1 MFEYIKGNYEEQAS
15 DYIVVDHQG
24 MGYRINVSANTMSEL
39 PKLYKEVKVYIHP
52 AFKEDDVTLY
62 GFSSKEEREIFRT
75 IITISGIGP
84 KAAMGLLSQFTR
96 DELIRYIVNEDA
108 KAIARAPGIGQKT
121 ANRIILELKDK
132 YKNFAFADSAEPG
145 AIENLRE
152 ADNLFNEAVN
162 GLLGLG
168 YGYAEASDLVEK
180 IIQPGM
186 SIEDI
191 LKNALM
197 SANPLGR

>member
-1 MFEYIKGNYEEQAS
+1 MFEYIKGIYEEQAT
-15 DYIVVDHQG
+15 DHIVVDHQG
-24 MGYRINVSANTMSEL
+24 MGYRVNVSANTLSEL
-39 PKLYKEVKVYIHP
+39 PKTGYDVKIYIHP
-52 AFKEDDVTLY
+52 AFKEDDVTLF
-62 GFSSKEEREIFRT
+62 GFSTKDEREIFRT

-96 DELIRYIVNEDA
+96 DELIRHIVKEDA
-108 KAIARAPGIGQKT
+108 KAISKAPGIGLKT

-132 YKNFAFADSAEPG
+132 YKNYNLSQNEGG

-152 ADNLFNEAVN
+152 TDNLFNEGVN

-168 YGYAEASDLVEK
+168 YSYAEASALVER
-180 IIQPGM
+180 ILQPGM
-186 SIEDI
+186 TIEDI
-191 LKNALM
+191 LKSALM

>member
-39 PKLYKEVKVYIHP
+39 PKLHKEVKVYIHP
-52 AFKEDDVTLY
+52 AFKED
-62 GFSSKEEREIFRT
+62 EA
-75 IITISGIGP
+75 IS
-84 KAAMGLLSQFTR
+84 
-96 DELIRYIVNEDA
+96 
-108 KAIARAPGIGQKT
+108 RAPGIGQKT

-132 YKNFAFADSAEPG
+132 YKNFAFTDSAEPG

-168 YGYAEASDLVEK
+168 YGYAEASELVEK

>member
-39 PKLYKEVKVYIHP
+39 PKLHKEVKVYIHP

-108 KAIARAPGIGQKT
+108 KAS
-121 ANRIILELKDK
+121 E
-132 YKNFAFADSAEPG
+132 
-145 AIENLRE
+145 
-152 ADNLFNEAVN
+152 
-162 GLLGLG
+162 
-168 YGYAEASDLVEK
+168 LVEK